1 LEVGKEIRIDVLVVF
16 SLFLRLGFARTQ
28 TLRNSGTLFHPNLPA
43 ASKRSSEAG
52 MVRAYTTICP
62 SVPSSRT
69 LGRERLEHRH
79 MTHILEFLS
88 LPMGESLGGKD
99 VGTLVDRTVVKY
111 TPSSNLCS
119 FSKQEQRLMVMESE
133 S

>member
-1 LEVGKEIRIDVLVVF
+1 
-16 SLFLRLGFARTQ
+16 
-28 TLRNSGTLFHPNLPA
+28 
-43 ASKRSSEAG
+43 

-119 FSKQEQRLMVMESE
+119 FSKQEQRLMVESRLRNGIAVNGIGIMNR
-133 S
+133 

>member
-52 MVRAYTTICP
+52 MVRAYITEAGQP
-62 SVPSSRT
+62 
-69 LGRERLEHRH
+69 
-79 MTHILEFLS
+79 
-88 LPMGESLGGKD
+88 KD
-99 VGTLVDRTVVKY
+99 SPLLASD
-111 TPSSNLCS
+111 
-119 FSKQEQRLMVMESE
+119 E
-133 S
+133 